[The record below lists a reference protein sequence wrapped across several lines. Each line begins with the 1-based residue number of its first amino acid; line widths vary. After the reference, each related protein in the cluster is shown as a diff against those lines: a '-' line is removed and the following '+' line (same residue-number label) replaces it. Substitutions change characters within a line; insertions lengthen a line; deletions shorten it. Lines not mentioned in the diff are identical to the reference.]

1 MTDSIAD
8 GESRGSSRWSGK
20 PPLFLIGFMPWKTF
34 MSQWF
39 PDHQVIHCAI
49 GPNALKS
56 LLRHLPRIATDR
68 RSKIYV
74 WSYKEPWIVAFICRF
89 LSVPLIRVE
98 DGFLRSVQ
106 LGAMRVPPL
115 SLCFAEKALYFD
127 ATAESELEHILNTYD
142 FAADTELL
150 ERARR
155 GIAALVSSRLSK
167 YNSGGAVDIERIYG
181 PKDKPRV
188 LVVGQVEG
196 DMSMIKGMS
205 RQMTNNDF
213 VRAVASENPD
223 AQVIYKPHPEV
234 LKGIRKKPKQ
244 SDPDDVRDICMVLD
258 QDVALAD
265 AFESIDRVY
274 TMTSLSGFEALIRG
288 LPVSCF
294 GMPFY
299 AGWGA
304 TDDRETCSRRTQHRS
319 VDEIFAAAYILYP
332 RYRDPETG
340 SELTFEAGLALLQE
354 MKKAHDE
361 GAETRA
367 RSD

>member
-1 MTDSIAD
+1 MDNFVE
-8 GESRGSSRWSGK
+8 GGRPRGSSKESNR
-20 PPLFLIGFMPWKTF
+20 PLLVLVGFMPWKTF
-34 MSQWF
+34 MGHWF
-39 PDHQVIHCAI
+39 PDYEVIHCGT
-49 GPNALKS
+49 GPKALMCF
-56 LLRHLPRIATDR
+56 LRRIPRIIMDK

-74 WSYKEPWIVAFICRF
+74 WSYRESWIVAFASRLFSI
-89 LSVPLIRVE
+89 PLIRVE
-98 DGFLRSVQ
+98 DGFLRSVE

-127 ATAESELEHILNTYD
+127 ATMESELEQILETYD
-142 FAADTELL
+142 FASDAELM

-155 GIAALVSSRLSK
+155 GMATLVSSRLSK
-167 YNSGGAVDIERIYG
+167 YNSGRTVEIEKIYG
-181 PKDKPRV
+181 PKTKPRI

-205 RQMTNNDF
+205 RKMTNNEF
-213 VRAVASENPD
+213 VRAVVAENPD

-244 SDPDDVRDICMVLD
+244 SNPDDVREICMVLH

-265 AFESIDRVY
+265 AFQSIDRVY

-288 LPVSCF
+288 LAVSCF

-304 TDDRETCSRRTQHRS
+304 TDDRETCPRRTQRRS
-319 VDEIFAAAYILYP
+319 VEEIFAAAYILYP
-332 RYRDPETG
+332 RYSDPETG
-340 SELTFEAGLALLQE
+340 SPLSFEAGLALLQK
-354 MKKAHDE
+354 MKEAYDF
-361 GAETRA
+361 ETI
-367 RSD
+367 SEP